1 MNLTFI
7 TNTNSLFDGSHKM
20 SYWIGKKLHQRK
32 QKDSH
37 YQTKY
42 EDTEEFDLGYNQSYT
57 LAIFLNCLLF
67 ANIVPLIPLF
77 ACFYFY
83 IKYNVDKSNLIFVYF
98 KKYESGGQIRN
109 TVKNIMIFDLYF
121 YMVVMVSFF
130 SIKFS
135 DHHYGLIGI
144 VIVVGWTALAVY
156 FKDSFEPFA
165 NFR

>member
-1 MNLTFI
+1 M
-7 TNTNSLFDGSHKM
+7 
-20 SYWIGKKLHQRK
+20 
-32 QKDSH
+32 
-37 YQTKY
+37 
-42 EDTEEFDLGYNQSYT
+42 
-57 LAIFLNCLLF
+57 LF

-165 NFR
+165 NFREARKKLLALNNENKN